1 MIKNMQIRTTVRQH
15 LTPRRVT
22 AAAKPEQETAGT
34 GRDSHPRAQLVG
46 TERGTATLESST
58 RLLKRVRE
66 EQTM

>member
-22 AAAKPEQETAGT
+22 AAPKPKRETAGT
-34 GRDSHPRAQLVG
+34 GRHSNPRERLVG
-46 TERGTATLESST
+46 TESGTATLESGM

-66 EQTM
+66 E